1 MGGHLPRF
9 TQLVTTEASAWAP
22 VCLTPEVT
30 LPVTVLSCLQGA
42 LWPDFFKEQL
52 TVLCGL
58 CQMFRGWHICCQYYL
73 YWLSECLLWKC
84 CSYDISF
91 VDAKEICHFAMP
103 DYLHSL
109 LGGIRENPRDG
120 GAWWATIYGVTQ
132 SWTWLKWLSSSSS
145 SKGDVAVVGCRFFIS
160 FFLRIYERAH
170 PYTCR
175 DWILWFKIVL
185 AIKCKSCDL
194 KFPFITGDI
203 EFVCVCV
210 CVFICGWM
218 MSTHMGES
226 HLLCSGCQLECKFF
240 WKHFTTKPR
249 SET

>member
-132 SWTWLKWLSSSSS
+132 SWTRLKWLSISSSS
-145 SKGDVAVVGCRFFIS
+145 SVSLSWEFIDLCVHFHGPQFKECCLKIKLS
-160 FFLRIYERAH
+160 FLAQCD
-170 PYTCR
+170 YT
-175 DWILWFKIVL
+175 
-185 AIKCKSCDL
+185 
-194 KFPFITGDI
+194 
-203 EFVCVCV
+203 
-210 CVFICGWM
+210 
-218 MSTHMGES
+218 
-226 HLLCSGCQLECKFF
+226 
-240 WKHFTTKPR
+240 
-249 SET
+249 